1 MIYPIKDQ
9 KSWIE
14 PYNQRDHAWNTEQ
27 HDQSHH
33 KTWDHETK
41 NPSGY
46 QVLPGSL
53 HQMQRQH
60 MIYPI
65 KDQKSWIVPYN
76 QRDHAWNTE
85 QHDQSHDK
93 TWDHETKNPSG
104 YQVLPGS
111 LMETRYPVETHSKII
126 PYKQREHAWTMDHHD
141 LTHITEYM
149 KAAPKGYDK

>member
-14 PYNQRDHAWNTEQ
+14 
-27 HDQSHH
+27 
-33 KTWDHETK
+33 
-41 NPSGY
+41 
-46 QVLPGSL
+46 
-53 HQMQRQH
+53 
-60 MIYPI
+60 
-65 KDQKSWIVPYN
+65 PYN